1 MTREYYLDYGCQYK
15 LNLYPFD
22 TQVKFIEND
31 CYVETVFFDR
41 FYLMRYAIQITFQK
55 CKLIFDVKD
64 VTSDFVL
71 LELEKNA
78 KPANYTGKNITSII

>member
-31 CYVETVFFDR
+31 CYVETVFDR